1 MTEAVVTLTPE
12 QRKAAWLE
20 DRKTCITGTELSMI
34 LGLNRYAGPMHVY
47 LDKKGLAEPLVE
59 TSPMRWGKRLE
70 REILKGY
77 ADDLQRPIQFA
88 DSYQLIRCPG
98 FPLLGATLDAR
109 WLDGDC
115 RPVDAKNRRQKTP
128 DWGEAGTD
136 QIPRHYQIQLIAQ
149 MMVTGTQI
157 ADLAALF
164 GGNELVP
171 YTILLDPEYPEI
183 VKEKVSKWWE
193 FHIVQDNPPEVDG
206 SDASTEYLKA
216 KFARGV
222 EMTKPATDQVRAW
235 VEARKAADAE
245 IKEAERRKTE
255 AENRLKDYLGEAT
268 AISGLITWRNN
279 KDSAKTDWEKLALT
293 YHPTKGMI
301 EQFTTTKP
309 GPRVLRFS

>member
-1 MTEAVVTLTPE
+1 MTEAVATPTTE
-12 QRKAAWLE
+12 QRKATWLAE
-20 DRKTCITGTELSMI
+20 RRTCISGTELSCI
-34 LGLNRYAGPMHVY
+34 LGLNRYAGPMQVY
-47 LDKKGLAEPLVE
+47 LDKKGLAEPLIE

-128 DWGEAGTD
+128 DWGESGTD
-136 QIPRHYQIQLIAQ
+136 QFPRHYQIQLIAQ
-149 MMVTGTQI
+149 MMVTGTQV

-171 YTILLDPEYPEI
+171 YTIILDPDYPEI
-183 VKEKVSKWWE
+183 IKEKVSKWWE

>member
-1 MTEAVVTLTPE
+1 
-12 QRKAAWLE
+12 
-20 DRKTCITGTELSMI
+20 
-34 LGLNRYAGPMHVY
+34 
-47 LDKKGLAEPLVE
+47 
-59 TSPMRWGKRLE
+59 
-70 REILKGY
+70 
-77 ADDLQRPIQFA
+77 
-88 DSYQLIRCPG
+88 
-98 FPLLGATLDAR
+98 
-109 WLDGDC
+109 
-115 RPVDAKNRRQKTP
+115 VDAKNRRQKTP

-136 QIPRHYQIQLIAQ
+136 QFPRHYQIQLIAQ

-183 VKEKVSKWWE
+183 IKEKVSKWWE

-222 EMTKPATDQVRAW
+222 EMTKPATTDIEIW
-235 VEARKAADAE
+235 VNRRKNAAADEKEAVARKV
-245 IKEAERRKTE
+245 E
-255 AENRLKDYLGEAT
+255 AENHIKDYLGEAT
-268 AISGLITWRNN
+268 VIPGMLTYRNN